1 MPAAIRLVATDL
13 DGTLLQPDGS
23 VTPRARAALRAAGSR
38 GLRVVLVTGRPPR
51 GVRPLALTDCAEV
64 AICANGALLYDLADD
79 RLLEQHPIPAA
90 VAQRLV
96 RDLRQAAPGVVF
108 AAEAGLSFWREP
120 SYPTGH
126 PLDERDGGIE
136 DALDFAARDLAKLLA
151 RHPLMAQKLLL
162 PLAEALAGDD
172 AVVTRSGGELLE
184 ISAAG
189 VTKASALQRLCAG
202 SGVTAA
208 EVVAIGDM
216 VNDLS
221 MLGWAGRA
229 VAVANAHPGVLAAA
243 DEMIGA
249 NDSDGVAEYLE
260 GLVGRL

>member
-23 VTPRARAALRAAGSR
+23 VTPRARAALRAARAR

-51 GVRPLALTDCAEV
+51 GVRPLALADCAEV
-64 AICANGALLYDLADD
+64 AICANGALLYDLAGD
-79 RLLEQHPIPAA
+79 RLLEQHPIPTA
-90 VAQRLV
+90 VAQRLI

-120 SYPTGH
+120 DYPTGH

-136 DALDFAARDLAKLLA
+136 DALDFAARGIAKLLA
-151 RHPLMAQKLLL
+151 SHPRMVQKLLL
-162 PLAEALAGDD
+162 PLTEAVAGDD
-172 AVVTRSGGELLE
+172 AVVTRSGGELIE
-184 ISAAG
+184 VSAAG
-189 VTKASALQRLCAG
+189 VTKASALERLCAG

-208 EVVAIGDM
+208 EVAAIGDM

-221 MLGWAGRA
+221 MLRWAGRA
-229 VAVANAHPGVLAAA
+229 VAVANAHTDVLAVA
-243 DEMIGA
+243 DEVIGA
-249 NDSDGVAEYLE
+249 NDADGVAEYLE
-260 GLVGRL
+260 GLVASA